1 MGTKFYTPSVDIWS
15 LGCILAEMSEKRGLF
30 PGDSEI
36 DQLFRIFRTLGTPDE
51 TNWPN
56 VKELSDYKSTFPKW
70 KKQKI
75 EKFVNNLEP
84 DGIELL
90 KVSRLMRS
98 DFFDPPNESN
108 RPSLHQE
115 MLCYDPKTR
124 ITARRAL
131 NHRYFSNLRLT

>member
-1 MGTKFYTPSVDIWS
+1 MIIDSLVSTQARCIDLPLRKYTHEVVTLWYRAPEILLGTKFYTPSVDIWS

-98 DFFDPPNESN
+98 DF
-108 RPSLHQE
+108 
-115 MLCYDPKTR
+115 
-124 ITARRAL
+124 
-131 NHRYFSNLRLT
+131 